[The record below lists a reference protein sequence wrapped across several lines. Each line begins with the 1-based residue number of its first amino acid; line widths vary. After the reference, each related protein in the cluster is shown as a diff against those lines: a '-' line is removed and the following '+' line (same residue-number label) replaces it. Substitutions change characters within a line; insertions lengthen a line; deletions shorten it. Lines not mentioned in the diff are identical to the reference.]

1 MVTYS
6 AGLRVS
12 EVIRLKPKDI
22 DEARM
27 LIHVRKAK
35 GQKDRYTLLGKA
47 ALAKLKKYWEQCFPV
62 SWAFPGDREAGYL
75 SKESAQKVFKAAA
88 KKAGITKDVSI
99 HSLRHSFATHLLESG
114 VDLRYIQELLGT
126 VVQGQ

>member
-35 GQKDRYTLLGKA
+35 GQKDWYTLLGKGH
-47 ALAKLKKYWEQCFPV
+47 WP
-62 SWAFPGDREAGYL
+62 S
-75 SKESAQKVFKAAA
+75 
-88 KKAGITKDVSI
+88 
-99 HSLRHSFATHLLESG
+99 
-114 VDLRYIQELLGT
+114 
-126 VVQGQ
+126 